1 MGFLYKNLI
10 IGGAMFIFFEE
21 NISRECIERNIEL
34 VSKFNY
40 INFDF
45 GKEKRGIY
53 LLQDVSKEIIQEKI
67 SGIQKIIEIN
77 KPYKFVSREFKNEDT
92 VINVGDFKI
101 GGGNFQKI
109 GGPCSFEN
117 ENIFRDIAAT
127 LKKFGVNII
136 RGGAF
141 KPRTSPYFFQGIGE
155 NALKVMRKV
164 ADDLNVK
171 IVSEIVSIDHID
183 LFNEYVDIIQVGT
196 RNMQN
201 YELLKHLGKLKK
213 PILLKRGLS
222 ATVEEFLLSAEY
234 IVSNGN
240 MNVILCERGIRTFEK
255 MTRNTLDVSVI
266 PLVKKISHLP
276 IIVDPSH
283 ASGSYD
289 LVEPLALA
297 GVSAGC
303 DGIMVEVHDDPEKAL
318 SDGNQSIKF
327 KRFKEMSC
335 KVDKIREVLF

>member
-1 MGFLYKNLI
+1 
-10 IGGAMFIFFEE
+10 MFIFFEE

-183 LFNEYVDIIQVGT
+183 LFKEYVDIIQVGT

>member
-1 MGFLYKNLI
+1 
-10 IGGAMFIFFEE
+10 MFIFFEE

>member
-117 ENIFRDIAAT
+117 ENIFRNIAAT

>member
-1 MGFLYKNLI
+1 M
-10 IGGAMFIFFEE
+10 
-21 NISRECIERNIEL
+21 
-34 VSKFNY
+34 
-40 INFDF
+40 
-45 GKEKRGIY
+45 
-53 LLQDVSKEIIQEKI
+53 
-67 SGIQKIIEIN
+67 
-77 KPYKFVSREFKNEDT
+77 SREFKNEDT

-117 ENIFRDIAAT
+117 ENIFRNIAAT
-127 LKKFGVNII
+127 LKNFGVNII

-164 ADDLNVK
+164 ADELNVK

-303 DGIMVEVHDDPEKAL
+303 DGIMVEVHDEPEKAL

-335 KVDKIREVLF
+335 KIDKIREVLF

>member
-1 MGFLYKNLI
+1 
-10 IGGAMFIFFEE
+10 MFIFFKE
-21 NISRECIERNIEL
+21 NISRECIERNIEF

-67 SGIQKIIEIN
+67 SGIDKIIEIN

-117 ENIFRDIAAT
+117 ENIFRNIAAT
-127 LKKFGVNII
+127 LKNFGVNII

-164 ADDLNVK
+164 ADELNVK
-171 IVSEIVSIDHID
+171 IVSEIVSIDHIY

-303 DGIMVEVHDDPEKAL
+303 DGIMVEVHDEPEKAL

-335 KVDKIREVLF
+335 KIDKIREVLF

>member
-1 MGFLYKNLI
+1 
-10 IGGAMFIFFEE
+10 MFIFFEE

-117 ENIFRDIAAT
+117 ENIFRNIAAT